1 MQIPIRERRPAVT
14 DPLDVLR
21 EPNSPID
28 PDPAFARRLRARL
41 ERALELPRGVAVS
54 TAAVQLNAAVSTPA
68 EVSAPGVGAAI
79 PYLAVRDGQAA
90 IDWYVEVL
98 GASLL
103 GDPIVMPDGRIGH
116 AELALGAG
124 MLYLAEEFP
133 DYGTVAPQPNAASV
147 SLVLHVT
154 DVEARVAATR
164 LHGGTITKEIAEA
177 YGSRN
182 ATVVDPFGHRWML
195 QQSITTVPAT
205 EAPAAPWHQGD
216 IGYVSIQIPDPD
228 LAADFYSAVLGWTYS
243 DVNPN
248 GRHVGGQAMS
258 LGIWGGEQPDLF
270 CCYAVGDV
278 DAAVVRVRA
287 AGGVAGNPT
296 EAPFG
301 RVAECTDVDGRK
313 FAVFAPPAGAP
324 DTRPPLN
331 GTGHGDLSY
340 VTMLVSESASTRA
353 FYGAVLGWDFTP
365 GRVDDGWEVSGIVP
379 MTGLAGGSDDAIV
392 LPMWRVDDIV
402 SAVARVRAAGGT
414 ATDPEQQSYGLMSE
428 CVDNQGTRFY
438 LGQH

>member
-1 MQIPIRERRPAVT
+1 VT
-14 DPLDVLR
+14 DPLEVLR
-21 EPNSPID
+21 NPGGRVA
-28 PDPAFARRLRARL
+28 PDPTFARTLRARL

-54 TAAVQLNAAVSTPA
+54 TATDRLNATAGVTAAIPTPGA
-68 EVSAPGVGAAI
+68 GAAI

-124 MLYLAEEFP
+124 TLYLAHEFP
-133 DYGTVAPQPNAASV
+133 EYGTVAPQPTASAV

-154 DVEARVAATR
+154 DVDARVAAAR
-164 LHGGTITKEIAEA
+164 SHGGTVTKEIAEV

-195 QQSITTVPAT
+195 QQPISTVPAE

-228 LAADFYSAVLGWTYS
+228 RAADFYADVLGWTYGES
-243 DVNPN
+243 DPN
-248 GRHVGGQAMS
+248 GRHVDGQAMS

-287 AGGVAGNPT
+287 AGGTAGAPT

-301 RVAECTDVDGRK
+301 RVSDCTDIDGRK
-313 FAVFAPPAGAP
+313 FAVFAPPAGTP
-324 DTRPPLN
+324 GSRPPLN
-331 GTGHGDLSY
+331 GSGHGDLSY
-340 VTMLVSESASTRA
+340 VTMLVGDSAVTRE
-353 FYGAVLGWDFTP
+353 FYGAVLGWEFTA
-365 GRVDDGWEVSGIVP
+365 GRVDDGWEVNGIVP
-379 MTGLAGGSDDAIV
+379 MTGLAGGSSEATV
-392 LPMWRVDDIV
+392 LPMWRVDDIAT
-402 SAVARVRAAGGT
+402 AVARVRSAGGT

-428 CVDNQGTRFY
+428 CVDDQGTRFY

>member
-1 MQIPIRERRPAVT
+1 MT

-21 EPNSPID
+21 EPSSPID
-28 PDPAFARRLRARL
+28 PDAAFARRLRARL

-54 TAAVQLNAAVSTPA
+54 TSSDQLKAAVATPT
-68 EVSAPGVGAAI
+68 EVSAPAAGAAI

-116 AELALGAG
+116 AELAMGAG
-124 MLYLAEEFP
+124 MLYLAEEIP

-147 SLVLHVT
+147 SLVLNVF
-154 DVEARVAATR
+154 DVQARVAAAR
-164 LHGGTITKEIAEA
+164 SHGGTVTKEIAEA

-182 ATVVDPFGHRWML
+182 ATVVDPFGHRWLL
-195 QQSITTVPAT
+195 QQSTSTVPAS

-228 LAADFYSAVLGWTYS
+228 QAADFYSAVLGWTYS

-258 LGIWGGEQPDLF
+258 IGIWGGEQPDLF

-278 DAAVVRVRA
+278 DAAVSRVRA
-287 AGGVAGNPT
+287 AGGTAGNPT
-296 EAPFG
+296 EERFG
-301 RVAECTDVDGRK
+301 RAADCTDVDGRK
-313 FAVFAPPAGAP
+313 FAVFAPPPGEP
-324 DTRPPLN
+324 GTRPPVN

-340 VTMLVSESASTRA
+340 VTMLAGDSATTRA
-353 FYGAVLGWDFTP
+353 FYNAVLGWEFTP
-365 GRVDDGWEVSGIVP
+365 GRVGDGWEVNDIVP
-379 MTGLAGGSDDAIV
+379 MTGLAGGNDEPAV
-392 LPMWRVDDIV
+392 LPMWRVDDITA
-402 SAVARVRAAGGT
+402 AVARVRSAGGT
-414 ATDPEQQSYGLMSE
+414 ATDPEQQSYGLSSE
-428 CVDNQGTRFY
+428 CVDDQGTRFY